1 MVQTTI
7 HDGVAVLTWDMPG
20 RSQNV
25 FNRESLQAF
34 SEALE
39 AAVADPGVVG
49 LVVTSAKKDY
59 IAGADLQTIEQ
70 MCQPGK
76 TAAEL
81 AEGAGALGD
90 LLRRM
95 ETCGKPVA
103 AAINGTALGGGFEL
117 CLATHHRV
125 LHPKARVGLPESTLG
140 LLPGAGGTQRL
151 PRMVGVQASLPLLME
166 GKQLNAEKAL
176 KAGLVDAVDEDV
188 VGVASAWVRSEAA
201 TAVQPWDKKG
211 FVIPGGGFEDP
222 RTASTFMVANA
233 MFQEKTFGN
242 YPAGRA
248 VMSCLF
254 EGLRLPLDPA
264 LKIEQRYFVSLLV
277 DPTAGAMVRTL
288 FLALQRANKLARR
301 PEGVEKRV
309 YSRIG
314 VIGAGLMGAGIA
326 YSAAKAG
333 IQVMLLDIDQER
345 ADKGHDYARAAEDK
359 LISRKRSSEDKRD
372 AILARIHPVCDYAAL
387 DGCQLIVEAVFE
399 DRGVKAKV
407 TQAAEAVIGP
417 DAVFGSNTSTLPITG
432 LAEGSTRP
440 EQYIGM
446 HFFSPAE
453 RMPLVEVIVGEQT
466 SDACLACT
474 LDFVQAIGKT
484 PIVVNDARGFYTSR
498 VFGTYITEGLVM
510 LQEGVLPALIEN
522 AGRATGMPMPPLQ
535 LADEVGLALMVQ
547 VGRQTRQDLGEAAP
561 DNPSQPIL
569 EHIVGAGRTGKRGGA
584 GFYDY
589 GEQRRLWAGLP
600 ELFPAAEVQPSIEE
614 LKQRFLFTQC
624 VEAASVMEQGVLRS
638 AEDADVGAIMGWGFS
653 PWTGGPLS
661 YIDRW
666 GAGAFAAR
674 ARALAADHGERFEP
688 PALLDEMASQGQRFH
703 GPPVAG

>member
-1 MVQTTI
+1 MISAQIVE
-7 HDGVAVLTWDMPG
+7 GVAVLTWDMPG

-25 FNRESLQAF
+25 FNRESLAAF

-39 AAVADPGVVG
+39 AAIADEDVVG

-59 IAGADLQTIEQ
+59 IAGADLDTIEE
-70 MCQPGK
+70 MCRPGK

-103 AAINGTALGGGFEL
+103 AAINGHALGGGFEL
-117 CLATHHRV
+117 CLAAHHRV
-125 LHPKARVGLPESTLG
+125 LHPRAKVGLPESTLG

-151 PRMVGVQASLPLLME
+151 PRMIGVQGALPLLME
-166 GKQLNAEKAL
+166 GKQVRADKAL
-176 KAGLVDAVDEDV
+176 KLGLVDAVAEDV
-188 VGVASAWVRSEAA
+188 VEAACAWVRSDAA
-201 TAVQPWDKKG
+201 FCVKPWDKKG
-211 FVIPGGGFEDP
+211 FTIPGGGFENP
-222 RTASTFMVANA
+222 RTSSTFMVANA
-233 MFQEKTFGN
+233 MFREKTFGN

-301 PEGVEKRV
+301 PEGVEKRRPSKV
-309 YSRIG
+309 G

-326 YSAAKAG
+326 YSTAKAG
-333 IQVMLLDIDQER
+333 IDVVLLDIDQER
-345 ADKGHDYARAAEDK
+345 ADRGKDYIRAAEDK
-359 LISRKRSSEDKRD
+359 RISRKRSTEDKRD
-372 AILARIHPVCDYAAL
+372 AILDRVTAACDYSAL
-387 DGCQLIVEAVFE
+387 EGCEVVVEAVFE

-407 TQAAEAVIGP
+407 TQAAEAVISG

-440 EQYIGM
+440 ENYIGM

-453 RMPLVEVIVGEQT
+453 KMPLVEVIVGEKT
-466 SDACLACT
+466 SDACLAWT
-474 LDFVQAIGKT
+474 LDYVQAIGKT

-510 LQEGVLPALIEN
+510 LQEGIAPALIEN
-522 AGRATGMPMPPLQ
+522 AGKATGMPMPPLQ

-547 VGRQTRQDLGEAAP
+547 VGRQTRADLGDEAP

-569 EHIVGAGRTGKRGGA
+569 ESLVEAGRTGKRGGA
-584 GFYDY
+584 GFYAY
-589 GEQRRLWAGLP
+589 GDDRRLWSGLG
-600 ELFPAAEVQPSIEE
+600 ELFPRAETQPSVDE

-624 VEAASVMEQGVLRS
+624 LEAARIMEDGVLRS

-661 YIDRW
+661 YIDRF
-666 GAGAFAAR
+666 GAGEFAAL
-674 ARALAADHGERFEP
+674 ARKLQAAHGERFAP
-688 PALLDEMASQGQRFH
+688 PALLDQMATEGRTFR
-703 GPPVAG
+703 

>member
-1 MVQTTI
+1 MIRTEVV
-7 HDGVAVLTWDMPG
+7 DGVAVLTWDMPG

-25 FNRESLQAF
+25 FNRESLEAF
-34 SEALE
+34 SAALE
-39 AAVADPGVVG
+39 AAVVDDAVTGI
-49 LVVTSAKKDY
+49 VVTSAKKDY
-59 IAGADLQTIEQ
+59 IAGADLETIEE
-70 MCQPGK
+70 MCRPGK
-76 TAAEL
+76 TAEEL

-103 AAINGTALGGGFEL
+103 AAINGTALGGGYEL
-117 CLATHHRV
+117 CLAAHYRV
-125 LHPKARVGLPESTLG
+125 VHPRAKVGLPEATLG

-151 PRMVGVQASLPLLME
+151 PRMIGVQASMGLLME
-166 GKQLNAEKAL
+166 GKQLRAEKAL
-176 KAGLVDAVDEDV
+176 KAGLVDALAEDV
-188 VGVASAWVRSEAA
+188 VADACAWVRGDAA
-201 TAVQPWDKKG
+201 SSVQPWDKKG
-211 FVIPGGGFEDP
+211 FTIPGGGFENP
-222 RTASTFMVANA
+222 KTASTFMVANA
-233 MFQEKTFGN
+233 MFREKTFGN

-254 EGLRLPLDPA
+254 EGLRLPIDPA

-301 PEGVEKRV
+301 PEGVPRRSYTKV
-309 YSRIG
+309 G

-333 IQVMLLDIDQER
+333 IDVVLLDLDMER
-345 ADKGHDYARAAEDK
+345 ANKGKDYVRAAEDK
-359 LISRKRSSEDKRD
+359 RISRRRSTEEKRD
-372 AILARIHPVCDYAAL
+372 AILARVHPACDYAAF
-387 DGCQLIVEAVFE
+387 DGCQMVIEAVFE
-399 DRGVKAKV
+399 DRGIKARV
-407 TQAAEAVIGP
+407 TQAAEAVIP
-417 DAVFGSNTSTLPITG
+417 EDAVVGSNTSTLPITG

-440 EQYIGM
+440 ENYIGM

-453 RMPLVEVIVGEQT
+453 KMPLVEVIVGEQST
-466 SDACLACT
+466 DACLAWT

-510 LQEGVLPALIEN
+510 LQEGISPALIEN
-522 AGRATGMPMPPLQ
+522 AGKATGMPMPPLQ

-547 VGRQTRQDLGEAAP
+547 VGKQTREDLGDAAP

-569 EHIVGAGRTGKRGGA
+569 EQIVSSGRTGKRGGA
-584 GFYDY
+584 GFYEY
-589 GEQRRLWAGLP
+589 GEERRLWSGLR
-600 ELFPAAEVQPSIEE
+600 ELYPVAEQQPSVED
-614 LKQRFLFTQC
+614 LKDRFLFTQC
-624 VEAASVMEQGVLRS
+624 LEAARIMEQGVLRS

-666 GAGAFAAR
+666 GAARFAQKAR
-674 ARALAADHGERFEP
+674 ELAAAHGERFQP
-688 PALLDEMASQGQRFH
+688 PALLDEMGLSGDRFR
-703 GPPVAG
+703 

>member
-1 MVQTTI
+1 MIGTQIVE
-7 HDGVAVLTWDMPG
+7 GVAVLTWDMPG

-25 FNRESLQAF
+25 FNRESLAAF
-34 SEALE
+34 SDVLE
-39 AAVADPGVVG
+39 AAIADEGVVG

-59 IAGADLQTIEQ
+59 IAGADLDTIEE
-70 MCQPGK
+70 MCRPGK

-103 AAINGTALGGGFEL
+103 AAINGHALGGGFEL
-117 CLATHHRV
+117 CLAAHHRV
-125 LHPKARVGLPESTLG
+125 LHPRAKVGLPESTLG

-151 PRMVGVQASLPLLME
+151 PRMIGVQASMPLLLE
-166 GKQLNAEKAL
+166 GKQVRAEKAL
-176 KAGLVDAVDEDV
+176 KLGLVDALSEDV
-188 VGVASAWVRSEAA
+188 VDTACAWVRSDAA
-201 TAVQPWDKKG
+201 SSVKPWDKKG
-211 FVIPGGGFEDP
+211 FTIPGGGFENP

-233 MFQEKTFGN
+233 MFREKTFGN

-301 PEGVEKRV
+301 PEGVEKRRPSKV
-309 YSRIG
+309 G

-326 YSAAKAG
+326 YCTAKAG
-333 IQVMLLDIDQER
+333 IDVVLLDLTQEG
-345 ADKGHDYARAAEDK
+345 ADKGKEYIRTAEDK
-359 LISRKRSSEDKRD
+359 RISRKRSTEEKRD
-372 AILARIHPVCDYAAL
+372 AILARVHPVCDYAAL
-387 DGCQLIVEAVFE
+387 EGCQVVVEAVFE

-407 TQAAEAVIGP
+407 TQAAEAVIAR

-432 LAEGSTRP
+432 LSEGSTRP
-440 EQYIGM
+440 ENYIGM

-453 RMPLVEVIVGEQT
+453 KMPLVEVIVGEKT
-466 SDACLACT
+466 SDACLAWT
-474 LDFVQAIGKT
+474 LDYVQAIGKT

-510 LQEGVLPALIEN
+510 LQEGIAPALIEN
-522 AGRATGMPMPPLQ
+522 AGKATGMPMPPLQ

-547 VGRQTRQDLGEAAP
+547 VGKQTRADLGDAAP

-569 EHIVGAGRTGKRGGA
+569 ENIVDSGRTGKRGGA
-584 GFYDY
+584 GFYSY
-589 GEQRRLWAGLP
+589 GDDRRLWSGLS
-600 ELFPAAEVQPSIEE
+600 ELFPRAETQPSVDE

-624 VEAASVMEQGVLRS
+624 LEAARIMEDGVLRS

-661 YIDRW
+661 YIDRF
-666 GAGAFAAR
+666 GAGEFAAL
-674 ARALAADHGERFEP
+674 ARTLEAAYGERFAP
-688 PALLDEMASQGQRFH
+688 PALLDQMASEGRSFH
-703 GPPVAG
+703 G